1 MITIRVAMKFSD
13 EPLKRTPVVL
23 RMDAD
28 DRAVGPVLTDRA
40 GTATFDVPPGSGIVE
55 VSGVERFHGRLDG
68 EIRVDLWSITQAPD
82 DWRGTPGALP
92 AGSNAYPGM
101 QTETV
106 VVDGREV
113 LVDSE
118 GYLVDPA
125 DWSEA
130 FARAEAEREGI
141 GLAAEHWEVIR
152 YLRDHYIA
160 HGRQATVR
168 DMIRHFRRLWD
179 AQRGSNRYLHKLF
192 PARWA
197 PEAGQPACRPAAY
210 QGRALIDW

>member
-1 MITIRVAMKFSD
+1 MITVRVAMKFSG
-13 EPLKRTPVVL
+13 EPLKRTPVLL
-23 RMDAD
+23 RMDAVED
-28 DRAVGPVLTDRA
+28 PLGPVLTDRA
-40 GTATFDVPPGSGIVE
+40 GAATFDVPPGSGIVE

-68 EIRVDLWSITQAPD
+68 EIRIDLWSITQAPD

-101 QTETV
+101 QTEAV

-130 FARAEAEREGI
+130 FARVQAGREGI
-141 GLAAEHWEVIR
+141 DLSAAHWEVIR
-152 YLRDHYIA
+152 YLRDHYIR

-168 DMIRHFRRLWD
+168 DMIRYFRRVWD
-179 AQRGSNRYLHKLF
+179 AERGSNRYLHRLF
-192 PARWA
+192 PRGG
-197 PEAGQPACRPAAY
+197 PQKQGNRLAGLLRTK
-210 QGRALIDW
+210 GEH